1 MQKRSHIKILS
12 LFLIAICGSFLINAT
27 PKEIRFRTIQTETSF
42 PSKSTR
48 TIIQDS
54 TGFLWFGTYESLIRF
69 NGFEYKLF
77 ENDKADSSSLGSYTV
92 SALFIDRHKQLWT
105 GGRGGLSR
113 YIPEC
118 ECFEQLNKN
127 NLLDN
132 TIYAIQSD
140 SEETLW
146 LGTDSGVVM
155 YDYLNN
161 QTSLQ
166 FTQKKVPVLK
176 IVRNTVFMGTESD
189 GLYIGDLRS
198 KKIIKTIN
206 DKNFHNFD
214 SQGKAIA
221 DLDFDENGNIWF
233 STSNGGAYK
242 YNLQNDSLLKLPINK
257 NSKALKE
264 TVFCVRYIN
273 SQNILWGTQNHG
285 ILHYNDETGAFSHVC
300 NHAKAEAGHES
311 NTVRTIYPDIDNNFW
326 IGTDLTGVYYFNLYD
341 LTLEHYYSTSSE
353 LSNGP
358 SGIVSNFAEDKK
370 GNLWIATDG
379 EYIFKFNEE
388 QNSFTQL
395 TAKDSIPS
403 KNITDI
409 AFDKKNNLWISPW
422 HNALIRLQPES
433 GKTAEMFYKETERNT
448 RRSWNDFKGLFND
461 SQNRTWA
468 FPAFKS
474 PLIFHGD
481 TLFSVENNGPYP
493 KELFELPLM
502 IDAAEDSLGGI
513 WLYGFESIAYLN
525 KDFKLKQ
532 YAYDK
537 NDQSSLISNSVMNIF
552 IDSENNVW
560 ISAFNGLELFDYDSE
575 SFTHV
580 SEKYGLPKEIY
591 AMLEDD
597 KGYLWFTSPLGLGRF
612 HPDNMHVHFFEKNI
626 ELEGS
631 DFISRAAFKSK
642 KGYMYFGSTKG
653 FIKFHPDKLKSNKT
667 APNTLITDF
676 LLYNKK
682 IDFTDSVNLLTKPIY
697 ISDSLIVA
705 HTQNMLGFKFAA
717 LDFVAPHKNEFAY
730 MLEGF
735 DDEWNQ
741 VGRQN
746 SATYTNLDPGEYL
759 LKVKSRNNEGIW
771 STGIRTLVVIVTPPW
786 WKTWWFRLTALIF
799 ILTTVFLTFYLRM
812 LQIKRANIRL
822 EEMVQ
827 IRTAELKAANNQLIL
842 KNAEI
847 EDQKNEIE
855 NQNKALIEK
864 SEEIVSQQE
873 ELKLKNASL
882 EELNKTK
889 DKFFSIIAH
898 DLKNPLNAVLGLADL
913 LSGSFN
919 KLSDDKKIKFVHTIA
934 NSSKLLFNL
943 IENLLNWARSQS
955 GKLPFRPVKTNISF
969 LIKQNVNT
977 LQQHA
982 ANKGI
987 QLTYSSDDVTVIAD
1001 FNMIDTII
1009 RNLLSNAIKFT
1020 PKGGSVKIAATEIR
1034 GEAVQIAF
1042 HDTGVGMDEETLSN
1056 LFKID
1061 VSNSRNGTENETG
1074 TGLGLILCK
1083 EFVEQH
1089 SGKIWAESEV
1099 DKGTSFFVQ
1108 IPLEQIHPGKQ
1119 TLHS

>member
-1 MQKRSHIKILS
+1 
-12 LFLIAICGSFLINAT
+12 
-27 PKEIRFRTIQTETSF
+27 
-42 PSKSTR
+42 
-48 TIIQDS
+48 
-54 TGFLWFGTYESLIRF
+54 
-69 NGFEYKLF
+69 
-77 ENDKADSSSLGSYTV
+77 
-92 SALFIDRHKQLWT
+92 
-105 GGRGGLSR
+105 
-113 YIPEC
+113 
-118 ECFEQLNKN
+118 
-127 NLLDN
+127 
-132 TIYAIQSD
+132 
-140 SEETLW
+140 
-146 LGTDSGVVM
+146 
-155 YDYLNN
+155 
-161 QTSLQ
+161 
-166 FTQKKVPVLK
+166 
-176 IVRNTVFMGTESD
+176 
-189 GLYIGDLRS
+189 
-198 KKIIKTIN
+198 
-206 DKNFHNFD
+206 
-214 SQGKAIA
+214 
-221 DLDFDENGNIWF
+221 
-233 STSNGGAYK
+233 
-242 YNLQNDSLLKLPINK
+242 
-257 NSKALKE
+257 
-264 TVFCVRYIN
+264 
-273 SQNILWGTQNHG
+273 
-285 ILHYNDETGAFSHVC
+285 
-300 NHAKAEAGHES
+300 
-311 NTVRTIYPDIDNNFW
+311 
-326 IGTDLTGVYYFNLYD
+326 
-341 LTLEHYYSTSSE
+341 
-353 LSNGP
+353 
-358 SGIVSNFAEDKK
+358 
-370 GNLWIATDG
+370 
-379 EYIFKFNEE
+379 
-388 QNSFTQL
+388 
-395 TAKDSIPS
+395 
-403 KNITDI
+403 
-409 AFDKKNNLWISPW
+409 
-422 HNALIRLQPES
+422 
-433 GKTAEMFYKETERNT
+433 
-448 RRSWNDFKGLFND
+448 
-461 SQNRTWA
+461 
-468 FPAFKS
+468 
-474 PLIFHGD
+474 
-481 TLFSVENNGPYP
+481 
-493 KELFELPLM
+493 
-502 IDAAEDSLGGI
+502 
-513 WLYGFESIAYLN
+513 
-525 KDFKLKQ
+525 
-532 YAYDK
+532 
-537 NDQSSLISNSVMNIF
+537 
-552 IDSENNVW
+552 
-560 ISAFNGLELFDYDSE
+560 
-575 SFTHV
+575 
-580 SEKYGLPKEIY
+580 
-591 AMLEDD
+591 MLEDD